1 MQRCLMMRHP
11 SSLYFT
17 NLQAL
22 LKEKSRE
29 SLGFFTEDDQKLILD
44 KRLGTS
50 KQMRQL
56 TGLHCWSLTEVSQS
70 HTSFD
75 VE

>member
-1 MQRCLMMRHP
+1 MTVVRHYFQIAWERQCMQRCLMTPHR

-29 SLGFFTEDDQKLILD
+29 ILGFFTQDDQKLILD

-50 KQMRQL
+50 K
-56 TGLHCWSLTEVSQS
+56 
-70 HTSFD
+70 
-75 VE
+75 

>member
-22 LKEKSRE
+22 LKENSRV

-50 KQMRQL
+50 K
-56 TGLHCWSLTEVSQS
+56 
-70 HTSFD
+70 
-75 VE
+75 